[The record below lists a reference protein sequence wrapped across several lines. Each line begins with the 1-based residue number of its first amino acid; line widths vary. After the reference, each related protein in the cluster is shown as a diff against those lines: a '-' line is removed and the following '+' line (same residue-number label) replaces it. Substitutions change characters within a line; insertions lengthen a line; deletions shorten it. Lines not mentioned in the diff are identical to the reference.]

1 MRKKSFSSIAD
12 KLEMGN
18 MNLVG
23 RILTRNRKAPRI
35 GHLQDEET
43 TAQDEWSARKANWT
57 LNGRNSS

>member
-1 MRKKSFSSIAD
+1 
-12 KLEMGN
+12 MGN

-43 TAQDEWSARKANWT
+43 TAQDDWSARKANWT